1 LFNRAVNNECIIFFC
16 AGVVYSGEYDV
27 CDVTPEC
34 ISTPDEL
41 RTVAGHVFQ
50 ARPVWIYTQS
60 NITNNEFY
68 SVRAIFFS
76 VLVLC
81 TQVNMFVMLL

>member
-1 LFNRAVNNECIIFFC
+1 LAEHWPSLPK
-16 AGVVYSGEYDV
+16 VVGSL
-27 CDVTPEC
+27 P
-34 ISTPDEL
+34 
-41 RTVAGHVFQ
+41 TVAGHILQ